1 VVYPLQFFFLEV
13 GMPLMQS
20 VGVSLRDTVMY
31 LTRGRDFVWN
41 IGLVDPCGDPQEFPA
56 GELFFEFA
64 DGEQWFFEV
73 DGGLASIK
81 VESERADLVA
91 ARARWQL
98 VFLPEGEPAGGT
110 AWARGYVK
118 VEK

>member
-13 GMPLMQS
+13 GMPLMHS
-20 VGVSLRDTVMY
+20 VGVSLSDTPLF

-41 IGLVDPCGDPQEFPA
+41 FGLVDTCGDR
-56 GELFFEFA
+56 
-64 DGEQWFFEV
+64 WFFEV
-73 DGGLASIK
+73 DGGFASIK

-98 VFLPEGEPAGGT
+98 VFLPEGEPAGGV

-118 VEK
+118 VEI

>member
-1 VVYPLQFFFLEV
+1 
-13 GMPLMQS
+13 MHS

-41 IGLVDPCGDPQEFPA
+41 IKLVDPCGDPQEFPA
-56 GELFFEFA
+56 GDLFYEFA
-64 DGEQWFFEV
+64 NGERWFFEV

-81 VESERADLVA
+81 VESEVADRVSN
-91 ARARWQL
+91 RARWQL
-98 VFLPEGEPAGGT
+98 VFLPEGEPAGGI

-118 VEK
+118 VEM

>member
-1 VVYPLQFFFLEV
+1 
-13 GMPLMQS
+13 MPLMQS

-98 VFLPEGEPAGGT
+98 VFLPEGEPAGGI